1 MVTYPGS
8 MGLDAHPDVV
18 RLEGARSSR
27 VADAVS
33 AVGEPGHLVILTLVV
48 VSVTSTASL
57 LAALGWVVLTS
68 VFCVGLPTIALR
80 ILIARGH
87 VLDRHVVVREQ
98 RAVPLAV
105 ALTSVGTGLALLVL
119 LSAPRPVVALVAA
132 MLAGAVPMSIVSGW
146 YKASFH
152 VGVAGGTAVILVLV
166 LGAWLI
172 PVVTALLV
180 VLGWARVRAGRHTVG
195 QVVLGAAL
203 GCAAAALVFP
213 ALT

>member
-1 MVTYPGS
+1 VPVA
-8 MGLDAHPDVV
+8 LDAHPDLA
-18 RLEGARSSR
+18 RLEGARPSR

-57 LAALGWVVLTS
+57 LSALGWVVLTT
-68 VFCVGLPTIALR
+68 VFCVVLPSIALR
-80 ILIARGH
+80 ILIARGL

-98 RAVPLAV
+98 RTVPLLV
-105 ALTSVGTGLALLVL
+105 ALASVATGLGLLVL

-132 MLAGAVPMSIVSGW
+132 MLAGAIPMSVVSRW

-166 LGAWLI
+166 LGPWWVA
-172 PVVTALLV
+172 VVTPLLLV
-180 VLGWARVRAGRHTVG
+180 VGWARVRAGRHTVG
-195 QVVLGAAL
+195 QVLVGAGL
-203 GCAAAALVFP
+203 GCAAAAVVFP
-213 ALT
+213 WLA